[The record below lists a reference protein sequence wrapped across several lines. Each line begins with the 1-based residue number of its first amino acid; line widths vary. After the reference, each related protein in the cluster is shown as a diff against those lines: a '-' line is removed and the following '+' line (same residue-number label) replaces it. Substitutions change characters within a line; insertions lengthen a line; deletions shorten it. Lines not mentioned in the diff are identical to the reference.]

1 MAQEA
6 LHTGS
11 VFGRYV
17 LVEQIGAG
25 AMGEVWVAI
34 DPDLDRKVAL
44 KLLRRTRSGRDDN
57 PRLLRE
63 ARAMARLNHPNVA
76 TVHDV
81 GEVEGRV
88 FIAMEFVAGESLAE
102 FIARGPHPWSRV
114 VPLLLQAGAGLAAA
128 HVAGIV
134 HRDFKPAN
142 VLIGHDGRVRVVD
155 FGLSA
160 SERRERPAELEDAT
174 ITLPPDRKDAAVGT
188 PAYMAPEQHRGE
200 SFDARSDQFAFG
212 VTAFESIYGRRP
224 FPGDHRYAVA
234 LAIVEGR
241 ITEIPS
247 EERAPAWIHDT
258 LLRALAGKPEARFA
272 DMPAL
277 LAVLARDDARRR
289 RRWLA
294 AGCGAALLAGLVAA
308 WIAWPRAPDP
318 CGRAGEAM
326 SETWSDATRDE
337 LRAWLVVDAR
347 EPWRARTSERLLE
360 GLDQHALAWTASE
373 RSLCSDRVARRTTDR
388 LAAARSACLE
398 RQREMVAWLA
408 ELPRHDDELRE
419 LVLRHPYALLR
430 ALGQP
435 ERCLDAMPS
444 DDEHDEQDE
453 RARTRALARAQLW
466 LAVDRPRR
474 AAEALV
480 AQPCTGD
487 CALPLALAH
496 GKIAARL
503 ERHDEARRILPHVA
517 ARALQSE
524 PDTSVHA
531 WLELARV
538 EPNHA
543 AALDWLAYANA
554 LADARVDRTSQIEV
568 ALLGAALELDEGRVD
583 PAMRRLTAA
592 FALADQDPPLDP
604 DLRAALLHLRARASR
619 ALGQLDAATRDELEA
634 REQLELALGEAH
646 PLTRPQ

>member
-6 LHTGS
+6 VHTGS

-88 FIAMEFVAGESLAE
+88 FIAMEFVAGESLGE

-128 HVAGIV
+128 HAAGIV

-142 VLIGHDGRVRVVD
+142 VLLGHDGRVRVVD

-160 SERRERPAELEDAT
+160 SERRERPAELEDAS

-212 VTAFESIYGRRP
+212 VTAFETIYGRRP
-224 FPGDHRYAVA
+224 FPGEHRYAVA

-241 ITEIPS
+241 ITEIPH

-258 LLRALAGKPEARFA
+258 LLRALSGKPDARFP
-272 DMPAL
+272 DMHAL
-277 LAVLARDDARRR
+277 LAVLSRDDARRR

-294 AGCGAALLAGLVAA
+294 AGLGVALLAGLAAA

-326 SETWSDATRDE
+326 AETWTGAARE
-337 LRAWLVVDAR
+337 RLHAWLVGDAR
-347 EPWRARTSERLLE
+347 EPWHARTSERLLE
-360 GLDQHALAWTASE
+360 GLDAHAIAWTASE

-408 ELPRHDDELRE
+408 ELPRQDDELRA
-419 LVLRHPYALLR
+419 LVLLHPYDLLR

-444 DDEHDEQDE
+444 DDEGDV
-453 RARTRALARAQLW
+453 RARERALARAQLW
-466 LAVDRPRR
+466 LAVDRPLR

-480 AQPCTGD
+480 AHPCTGN
-487 CALPLALAH
+487 CSLPLALAH
-496 GKIAARL
+496 GQIAARL
-503 ERHDEARRILPHVA
+503 ARHDDARIALPHVA

-531 WLELARV
+531 WLELARA
-538 EPNHA
+538 EPSKP
-543 AALDWLAYANA
+543 AALEWIAYADA
-554 LADARVDRTSQIEV
+554 LATAGITRTTQIEV
-568 ALLGAALELDEGRVD
+568 AQLGAQLELDEGRVEA
-583 PAMRRLTAA
+583 AMQRLTVA
-592 FALADQDPPLDP
+592 FALAEQDPPLDP

-619 ALGQLDAATRDELEA
+619 ALGKLDAAALDELEA
-634 REQLELALGEAH
+634 RQQLELALGEDH